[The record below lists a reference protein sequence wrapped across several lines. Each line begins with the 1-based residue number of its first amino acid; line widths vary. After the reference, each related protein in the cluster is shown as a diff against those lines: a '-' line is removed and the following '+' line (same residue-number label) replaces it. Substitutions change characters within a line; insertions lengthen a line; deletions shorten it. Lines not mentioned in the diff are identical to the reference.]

1 MKIFVFILVLF
12 VPATLMAD
20 LTIRISNTG
29 EDSHGKCIV
38 EMVGD
43 GPSNLINQV
52 SSEEVMEFLFFEPS
66 GAGRFTLSPAP
77 TMGGEELGDLRL
89 FSSPV
94 ADLMHNEIFF
104 DESFN
109 VPEGDLSELTGVYY
123 FPREQLGNL
132 QFREH
137 AFTLGVFSDPIN
149 FILQPNDAA
158 LPGDTNLDGVVDFFD
173 ISEFVNRLMSSQYQS
188 QADVNGDEQ
197 LNFADISPFI
207 AALSGMN

>member
-12 VPATLMAD
+12 VPTTLMAD

-43 GPSNLINQV
+43 GPSQSIGQI
-52 SSEEVMEFLFFEPS
+52 SSEEVMEFLFFEPF

-89 FSSPV
+89 FSLPV

-109 VPEGDLSELTGVYY
+109 VPEGDLSELNGVYY
-123 FPREQLGNL
+123 FPREQLGDL

-137 AFTLGVFSDPIN
+137 TFTLGFFDPIN
-149 FILQPNDAA
+149 FILQPNDVA
-158 LPGDTNLDGVVDFFD
+158 LPGDANLDGVVDFFD

-188 QADVNGDEQ
+188 QADANGDEQ
-197 LNFADISPFI
+197 LDFADILPFI

>member
-1 MKIFVFILVLF
+1 MKTFVFILVLF
-12 VPATLMAD
+12 VPTTLMAD

-43 GPSNLINQV
+43 GPSNPINQV

-89 FSSPV
+89 FSLPV
-94 ADLMHNEIFF
+94 VDLMHNEIFF

-109 VPEGDLSELTGVYY
+109 VPEGDLSELNGVYY
-123 FPREQLGNL
+123 FPREQLVDL

-137 AFTLGVFSDPIN
+137 EFTLGFFDPIN
-149 FILQPNDAA
+149 FILQPNDVA
-158 LPGDTNLDGVVDFFD
+158 LPGDANLDGVVDFFD

-188 QADVNGDEQ
+188 QADANGDEQ
-197 LNFADISPFI
+197 LDFADILPFI
-207 AALSGMN
+207 AALSGS